1 MALVAVCSVQAPDS
15 EGRQETL
22 HALVTAITAAAP
34 RHQQLRAGHDL
45 QPTCATSNPA
55 QRATNLLSEVDR
67 AAQAIV
73 GEPPISMYECFGT
86 G

>member
-1 MALVAVCSVQAPDS
+1 MDGFIAVCSVETPGD

-22 HALVTAITAAAP
+22 QALVTAITAAAP

-55 QRATNLLSEVDR
+55 PRSTNLLSEVDR
-67 AAQAIV
+67 AAQTVV
-73 GEPPISMYECFGT
+73 GAPLLAMD
-86 G
+86 